1 MPVLS
6 ALRIQ
11 GLFRAMK
18 TVFEF
23 AEIIPHDGEKQHD
36 FSKESPAATAALVM
50 TNNSNNSSLVASESL
65 MGVEGVDVNFNFDDS
80 VTV

>member
-36 FSKESPAATAALVM
+36 FSKESPAATAALGM
-50 TNNSNNSSLVASESL
+50 TNNSTLVALESL
-65 MGVEGVDVNFNFDDS
+65 MGAEGVDVNFNFDDS